1 MDIWE
6 VVGLNELFSN
16 QKRKKTANPSSK
28 RFFLRQ
34 YKLCQVQRV

>member
-1 MDIWE
+1 MDIRGA
-6 VVGLNELFSN
+6 VHLNQSFSN
-16 QKRKKTANPSSK
+16 QKRKKTIILPSK